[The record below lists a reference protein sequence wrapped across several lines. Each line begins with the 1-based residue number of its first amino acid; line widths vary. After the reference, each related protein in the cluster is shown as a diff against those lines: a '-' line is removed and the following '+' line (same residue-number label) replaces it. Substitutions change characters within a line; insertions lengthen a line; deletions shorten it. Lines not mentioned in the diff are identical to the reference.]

1 MDKEAVHSHV
11 ITELKRRF
19 NQLQYLLNDA
29 LEATAGDTKSSAGD
43 KHETSRAMAQ
53 LEQEK
58 IGAQLGEL
66 SKLQEI
72 LFRIDPTRISKSI
85 QLGSLVETTKGWF
98 YVSVGIG
105 QINFEGT
112 SIFCITPMA
121 PLCKILMGK
130 STGDAVDWQGEK
142 ITVLNCF

>member
-1 MDKEAVHSHV
+1 MDKEAVHSLV
-11 ITELKRRF
+11 LTELKRRF
-19 NQLQYLLNDA
+19 DQLQHLLNDA

-58 IGAQLGEL
+58 IGAQLWEL

-72 LFRIDPTRISKSI
+72 LFRIDPTRISKNI
-85 QLGSLVETTKGWF
+85 QLGSLVETSKGWF

-105 QINFEGT
+105 QIHFEGT

-130 STGDAVDWQGEK
+130 TTDYAVEWQGEK
-142 ITVLNCF
+142 ITILNCY

>member
-1 MDKEAVHSHV
+1 MDKEAVHSNV
-11 ITELKRRF
+11 LTELKRRF
-19 NQLQYLLNDA
+19 DQLQHLLNDA

-72 LFRIDPTRISKSI
+72 LFRITH
-85 QLGSLVETTKGWF
+85 
-98 YVSVGIG
+98 
-105 QINFEGT
+105 
-112 SIFCITPMA
+112 
-121 PLCKILMGK
+121 
-130 STGDAVDWQGEK
+130 
-142 ITVLNCF
+142 

>member
-1 MDKEAVHSHV
+1 MDKEAVHSLV
-11 ITELKRRF
+11 LTELKRRF
-19 NQLQYLLNDA
+19 DQLQHLLNDA

-66 SKLQEI
+66 SKLQEV
-72 LFRIDPTRISKSI
+72 LFRIDSTHSSNRI
-85 QLGSLVETTKGWF
+85 QLGSLVETSKGWF

-105 QINFEGT
+105 QIHFEGT

-130 STGDAVDWQGEK
+130 TTDDAVDWQGEK
-142 ITVLNCF
+142 ITVLNCY